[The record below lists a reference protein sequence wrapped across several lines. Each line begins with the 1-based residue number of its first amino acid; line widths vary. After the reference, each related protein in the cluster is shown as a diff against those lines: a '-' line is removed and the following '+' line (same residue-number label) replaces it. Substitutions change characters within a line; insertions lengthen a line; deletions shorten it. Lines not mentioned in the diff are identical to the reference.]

1 MGSIIFGNG
10 LRASQ
15 NISWAEG
22 LWFERDGGELQDRDG
37 TDGAGGG

>member
-1 MGSIIFGNG
+1 MGSIISGNG

-22 LWFERDGGELQDRDG
+22 LRFERDGGKLQYRDR
-37 TDGAGGG
+37 TDGAGRG